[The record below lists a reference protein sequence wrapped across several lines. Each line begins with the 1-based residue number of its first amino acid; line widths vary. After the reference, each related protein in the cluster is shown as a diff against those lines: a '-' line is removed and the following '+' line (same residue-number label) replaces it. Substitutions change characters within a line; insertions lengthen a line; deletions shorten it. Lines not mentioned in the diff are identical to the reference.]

1 MTILSDDIPERDEI
15 VRSTVITV
23 LLTAIFL
30 IIAIMFWAWTASEV
44 DTPITWMNAANPV
57 LAPIIEV
64 FTMFLV
70 FVFLITTVVNL
81 RLYMTRIRSGWL
93 EVIFLF
99 IIVTVMAWLMFGTN
113 VGLASGVLSLAF
125 IGYLYLLQE

>member
-1 MTILSDDIPERDEI
+1 VTILSDDIPERDEI

-23 LLTAIFL
+23 FLTALFL
-30 IIAIMFWAWTASEV
+30 IIAILFWAWTSSEV
-44 DTPITWMNAANPV
+44 ETPVTWMYSVNPV
-57 LAPIIEV
+57 LAPVIEV

-70 FVFLITTVVNL
+70 FVFLITTIINL
-81 RLYMTRIRSGWL
+81 RLYMTRIRAGWL
-93 EVIFLF
+93 EVILIF
-99 IIVTVMAWLMFGTN
+99 IFVTAMAWFMFGTS

>member
-44 DTPITWMNAANPV
+44 DTPITWMYAVNPV
-57 LAPIIEV
+57 LAPVIEV
-64 FTMFLV
+64 FTMFLF

-93 EVIFLF
+93 EVIFIF
-99 IIVTVMAWLMFGTN
+99 IIVIAMAWLMFGTN